1 MSADLVTIITALSAS
16 IVSIITAVTT
26 YVISRIKN
34 KALQNDVDSVKKA
47 LQESDKLF
55 YIQCPNCKAK
65 IYLDQ
70 VSIKAEDK
78 TQL

>member
-1 MSADLVTIITALSAS
+1 MSSEIIAALAASA
-16 IVSIITAVTT
+16 VSLITAVTT
-26 YVISRIKN
+26 YCISRL
-34 KALQNDVDSVKKA
+34 KAKSLQNELDSVKKT
-47 LQESDKLF
+47 LQDSDKLY

-65 IYLDQ
+65 IYLNQ

>member
-1 MSADLVTIITALSAS
+1 MPADLTTLITALTASLISIITAL
-16 IVSIITAVTT
+16 TT
-26 YVISRIKN
+26 FFISRIKA
-34 KALQNDVDSVKKA
+34 KSLQNDLDSVKKT

>member
-1 MSADLVTIITALSAS
+1 MSSEIIAALAASA
-16 IVSIITAVTT
+16 VSLITAVTT
-26 YVISRIKN
+26 YCISRL
-34 KALQNDVDSVKKA
+34 KAKSLQTELDTVKRT
-47 LQESDKLF
+47 LQDSDKLY

-70 VSIKAEDK
+70 VSIKTEDK

>member
-1 MSADLVTIITALSAS
+1 MSSEIITALSAS
-16 IVSIITAVTT
+16 AVSVITAVAT
-26 YVISRIKN
+26 YIISRLKT
-34 KALQNDVDSVKKA
+34 KSLASELEQVKKT
-47 LQESDKLF
+47 LQDSDKLY

>member
-1 MSADLVTIITALSAS
+1 MSSEIITALSAS
-16 IVSIITAVTT
+16 AVSIITAVAT
-26 YVISRIKN
+26 YIISRLKT
-34 KALQNDVDSVKKA
+34 KSLASELEQVKKT
-47 LQESDKLF
+47 LQDSDKLY